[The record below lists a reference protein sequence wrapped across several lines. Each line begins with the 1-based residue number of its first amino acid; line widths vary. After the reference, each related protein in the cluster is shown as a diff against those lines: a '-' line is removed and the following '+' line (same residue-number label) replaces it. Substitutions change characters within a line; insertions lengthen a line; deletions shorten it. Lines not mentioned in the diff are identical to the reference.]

1 MSKTDRVNDYISFKD
16 ARRIKSRLLG
26 LCRDHGIKPFDQ
38 IYEAFSS
45 VLGSIKGINI
55 VNYLSRGVYLSD
67 EKVLRFVS
75 VSTRDDLSDK
85 FNVYVD
91 NRSSSY

>member
-26 LCRDHGIKPFDQ
+26 LCRNHGIKPTDQ
-38 IYEAFSS
+38 IYEVFSS
-45 VLGSIKGINI
+45 VLGGIKGINI
-55 VNYLSRGVYLSD
+55 GDYLSRGVYLSD

-75 VSTRDDLSDK
+75 FPRFMGNK